1 MILIKLA
8 SIGVAKC
15 SLNTFC
21 INTIK
26 AAYLGNQKD
35 NFLMLTSAFNKAK
48 IST

>member
-8 SIGVAKC
+8 SIAKC

-35 NFLMLTSAFNKAK
+35 NFLMLTSAFNKSK